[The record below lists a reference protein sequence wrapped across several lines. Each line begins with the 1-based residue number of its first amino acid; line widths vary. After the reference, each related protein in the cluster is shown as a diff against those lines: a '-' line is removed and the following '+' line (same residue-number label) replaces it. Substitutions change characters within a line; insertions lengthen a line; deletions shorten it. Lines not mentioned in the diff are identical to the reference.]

1 MIDSDDFSSYNNS
14 NDTMSI
20 SYMPSSRFVDGTL
33 GTSLNNYK
41 KKKSYDIDVQNN
53 NNNKKNWEITRRDIQ
68 GRCLLHYFAFNGD
81 IESAKELFIS
91 YSFPVDLYDESLNTA
106 LHVASENGQVNIA
119 KLLLEQQALINRQN
133 INGKTALHL
142 AVESQQKEVV
152 DILLSYG
159 ANPNIEDLQGASPL
173 HLSSANASIEIS
185 QSLLRHGAFVNKK
198 DFAKE
203 TPLFWAIRESK
214 VDQVEMLIKNG
225 ANVNVKNDD
234 GETPLDLAHEFD
246 EDDILI
252 FLQRSLNPSSNT
264 YTYNISSFST
274 PSSSIILPNKSQ
286 PVNFVIPNK
295 GSEQPIIENRPQ
307 SL

>member
-1 MIDSDDFSSYNNS
+1 MIDSDDFSSYNYS
-14 NDTMSI
+14 NDTMSNN
-20 SYMPSSRFVDGTL
+20 YMPSSRLDGNL
-33 GTSLNNYK
+33 GIFNSIK
-41 KKKSYDIDVQNN
+41 KKKSYDNDV
-53 NNNKKNWEITRRDIQ
+53 NKNLEITRRDIQ

-81 IESAKELFIS
+81 IESTKKLFIS
-91 YSFPVDLYDESLNTA
+91 YSFPVDLTDESLNTP
-106 LHVASENGQVNIA
+106 LHVACEYGQKNIA

-159 ANPNIEDLQGASPL
+159 ANPNIQDLQGASPL
-173 HLSSANASIEIS
+173 HLSSANGSIEIS

-252 FLQRSLNPSSNT
+252 FLQRSLNPSSSNT

-274 PSSSIILPNKSQ
+274 PSSIILPNKSQ

-295 GSEQPIIENRPQ
+295 DSEQPIIENRPQ